1 MNIGY
6 TDVAWFGWCLSVLKP
21 LCSQQHK
28 LVAIEILY
36 LYESNEV
43 SSLHYRTM
51 TGQMKSLVKCQISST
66 VILYLLVKYLT
77 YFSPHI
83 DVRGQNLNLTALYS
97 FDVLIL
103 RDLILFKVSLL
114 EW

>member
-6 TDVAWFGWCLSVLKP
+6 TDVAWFGWCLSPLKP

-66 VILYLLVKYLT
+66 VIFWWNIWHT
-77 YFSPHI
+77 FSPHI
-83 DVRGQNLNLTALYS
+83 DVRGQILNLTALYS